1 MHSKIST
8 GLLASLPLLTLT
20 GCDSLLKA
28 LEDSAD
34 GQMCLSTV
42 LELAG
47 VTRDDLSAPGADE
60 LLTATL
66 IAQEAVIGE
75 AYVVDCE
82 AEESLSYL
90 SGTSEGITT
99 SVSGSGQLGGALMD
113 AVQDNS
119 SKGMEV
125 AILIDTTGSMRDDQE
140 AVEEAVADII
150 AEVKENKGYLAMASY
165 GDNQGCDEPEWYA
178 INDGGLLDV
187 SSGSS
192 IVATETVLKTGVIET
207 GGCNWPESMYDA
219 VWETATRLDWTGDN
233 RRIIAITDARPLE
246 PPYTNHTSEEVREKL
261 TELNVTL
268 DTMLVGIVF

>member
-47 VTRDDLSAPGADE
+47 VTREDLSAPGADE

-113 AVQDNS
+113 AV
-119 SKGMEV
+119 
-125 AILIDTTGSMRDDQE
+125 
-140 AVEEAVADII
+140 
-150 AEVKENKGYLAMASY
+150 
-165 GDNQGCDEPEWYA
+165 
-178 INDGGLLDV
+178 
-187 SSGSS
+187 
-192 IVATETVLKTGVIET
+192 
-207 GGCNWPESMYDA
+207 
-219 VWETATRLDWTGDN
+219 
-233 RRIIAITDARPLE
+233 
-246 PPYTNHTSEEVREKL
+246 
-261 TELNVTL
+261 
-268 DTMLVGIVF
+268 